1 MPVTSGKRF
10 HNKFLS
16 VFIGHFAD
24 SVLVCVKRNKAGTY
38 GRVHTH
44 PDGTWVYAFR
54 KRELKS
60 NEVARSPLRGK
71 CACAYEFQCTG
82 DSSIA
87 YYDIALKVTDRMS
100 PDFSTTILGGYCGSA
115 YEGSAITAMAFFFM
129 SSTNAS

>member
-1 MPVTSGKRF
+1 VPVTSGKRF

-24 SVLVCVKRNKAGTY
+24 SVLVFIQRDKTGTY

-44 PDGTWVYAFR
+44 PDGIWVYAFR

-60 NEVARSPLRGK
+60 NEVALSPLRRK
-71 CACAYEFQCTG
+71 RACAYELQRTG
-82 DSSIA
+82 DSSIV

-100 PDFSTTILGGYCGSA
+100 PDFRTTILGSYRGSA
-115 YEGSAITAMAFFFM
+115 YEGSAITAMAFFFISRM
-129 SSTNAS
+129 KAS